1 MNNWC
6 KYRREYHVHIYAVHS
21 YKQMMNQGRTDG
33 QNQSKEHAIVG
44 SEPCRSPVYGERRS
58 SQTTSWE
65 LDLLGCSSST
75 ATWWRAAHV
84 CRQGLGRSGREGA
97 AWAAGMHRG
106 QWESNGDGGR
116 TAADGAEARRRR
128 QRTAWVAVSVKEE
141 MRYIFAPRE
150 QGGND
155 LVQGSEW
162 QTFVNITS
170 EMGKCK

>member
-1 MNNWC
+1 
-6 KYRREYHVHIYAVHS
+6 
-21 YKQMMNQGRTDG
+21 
-33 QNQSKEHAIVG
+33 
-44 SEPCRSPVYGERRS
+44 
-58 SQTTSWE
+58 
-65 LDLLGCSSST
+65 
-75 ATWWRAAHV
+75 
-84 CRQGLGRSGREGA
+84 
-97 AWAAGMHRG
+97 MHRG